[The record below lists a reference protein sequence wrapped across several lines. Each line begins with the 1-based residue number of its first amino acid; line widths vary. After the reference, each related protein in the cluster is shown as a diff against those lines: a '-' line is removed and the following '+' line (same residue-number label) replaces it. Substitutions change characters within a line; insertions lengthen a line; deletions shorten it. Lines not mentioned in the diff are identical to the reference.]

1 MTFLFIF
8 KLALFPVSKV
18 ISFGGTLLL
27 GSLIT
32 ILVKARR
39 LCLDPACFALPTV
52 NKQLL
57 GEAFGNNQGRGR
69 CDKLTHTETLIQL
82 WIS

>member
-8 KLALFPVSKV
+8 KFALFPVSKSHF
-18 ISFGGTLLL
+18 IWRNPFA

-39 LCLDPACFALPTV
+39 LCLDPARFALSSV

-69 CDKLTHTETLIQL
+69 CDKLTHTEALIQL